1 MILGSGRVAWFANY
15 ANLLIM
21 AIAVRSKIWS
31 NSNFRGICEK
41 ICKSSCSQSQYRLI
55 ETC

>member
-1 MILGSGRVAWFANY
+1 MILGRERILRFANH
-15 ANLLIM
+15 ANLLIT
-21 AIAVRSKIWS
+21 AIEVRSKIWS